1 MRDYSIKI
9 PNNEY
14 LEEDLNLF
22 KNNFYKVFVIDEC
35 FNRLK
40 NNASDGQIQYILDVE
55 TCYHTPFQHKKNV
68 KNIKPDELFNIIEK
82 EYKKVLNPTK
92 INRDY
97 KMYLAYEKE
106 ELKRLER
113 KYYKYLE
120 THQDEEEKVAE
131 GLERVYSLVRKNR

>member
-1 MRDYSIKI
+1 MRDYSIKM

-14 LEEDLNLF
+14 ENVDLNLL
-22 KNNFYKVFVIDEC
+22 KNNYYKIYVIDEC

-40 NNASDGQIQYILDVE
+40 NNTSDGQLQYILDVE
-55 TCYHTPFQHKKNV
+55 TCYYTPYQHKKNV
-68 KNIKPDELFNIIEK
+68 KNIKPEDLFNVIEK
-82 EYKKVLNPTK
+82 EYKKVLNSDK
-92 INRDY
+92 IKRDY

-113 KYYKYLE
+113 VYYKYLE
-120 THQDEEEKVAE
+120 THKSEEEKVAE